1 MLRIFMTDGT
11 DEEIEQG
18 TEKWSMVRFNVSGRD
33 DEVKE
38 NIFITPRGMAVDGV
52 GFMTWQDFYS
62 LTTKQQPVKI

>member
-11 DEEIEQG
+11 DEEMEQG

>member
-11 DEEIEQG
+11 EEDFDQG
-18 TEKWSMVRFNVSGRD
+18 TEKWSSVRFNVSGID

-62 LTTKQQPVKI
+62 LTTKQQPVK